1 MKFTDKLNKIDGKVY
16 TVEEEIIV
24 ENGKYIGFLA
34 HDNIN
39 IDTIGIYTEKGLN
52 GNKVTNYSLSIKEGQ
67 EWKTFI
73 ELYHPT
79 NVYAVYETAGDIV
92 EAEDINILQ
101 DSITDL
107 YEKVK
112 NLTGGIDVVKEI
124 AELRSKD
131 IELERDIDI
140 KISELIDSSP
150 IDLDTLNELANAINN
165 DPNFATNIKNE
176 LSTKA
181 NKSYVDSELNKKSDV
196 HTHPYKSDS
205 YVPSWNEIID
215 KPNIPTIDVTKS
227 YVDEKL
233 ALKSDVHTHP
243 YKSDTYVPSWNEIT
257 GKPTNATQSINGFM
271 SSLDKIK
278 LDGIQNNAN
287 NYIHP
292 STHKAD
298 MVVFEDGETFQNK
311 LDKGSLKGDIG
322 PQGVQGPKGDK
333 GEVGEQGPIGLTGA
347 KGDKGETGATGPQ
360 GIQGATGDSGATFT
374 PKVDSNGNL
383 SWTNNKGLT
392 NPTTVNIKGPQGP
405 TGATGSQGP
414 KGDTGPQGPQGIQ
427 GPKGDKGDKG
437 DVGPQGPVGSTQSYI
452 VFHEH
457 FIATQGQTK
466 FAWNDG
472 YTYPKGINAISVYLN
487 GVRLTNRIFEET
499 SGNSITFKKSL
510 NEGDKVFIEAF
521 QMVVD
526 LQGPQGPTGATGPQ
540 GIQGP
545 KGDKGD
551 KGDTG
556 SQGPQGIQGNKGDTG
571 PQGPQGIQGITPT
584 IKMGTITTGNAGTN
598 ASVTSSV
605 SGTTTTFNFTIP
617 RGNTGATGP
626 KGDTGPQGIQG
637 IQGPTGP
644 TGAKGDKGDTGPQG
658 PAGANGKDGLTTS
671 VTIGSTKYT
680 HSNGNITLPAYPT
693 LSSLG
698 AEPKNANIQSHIA
711 STHAPSDAQKNS
723 DITKAEIEAKLTG
736 DITTHNHNTNY
747 YTKSQS
753 NSEFIGWTRGSINVN
768 TCYDAKL
775 QMVSSGS
782 NVPSGSNYGVVFTM
796 PYRKLTGNSTPDF
809 GGQIFIPNGDDSTHP
824 NSMFYRTSL
833 ASSWNSWQEVA
844 TVNYVS
850 TQLSKIPVATTSVNG
865 FMSASDKTKLNG
877 IATGANNY
885 TLPTASA
892 TQLGGVKIGTGLTIS
907 NGVLSATG
915 TGSTG
920 TTIITSASRPSG
932 QSSGRVWIQ
941 LI

>member
-1 MKFTDKLNKIDGKVY
+1 MRFTDKLNKIDGKIY
-16 TVEEEIIV
+16 TVEEELV
-24 ENGKYIGFLA
+24 VQNGKYIGFLA

-39 IDTIGIYTEKGLN
+39 INTLAIYTEKGLK
-52 GNKVTNYSLSIKEGQ
+52 GDKVTNYSLSTKEDAN
-67 EWKTFI
+67 WKTFI

-79 NVYAVYETAGDIV
+79 NVFATYETSGDIV

-101 DSITDL
+101 DSILELNEKIKNVSLGSDIIKEIQDL
-107 YEKVK
+107 K
-112 NLTGGIDVVKEI
+112 NKDVELENSINTKI
-124 AELRSKD
+124 AELV
-131 IELERDIDI
+131 
-140 KISELIDSSP
+140 DSSP
-150 IDLDTLNELANAINN
+150 TTLDTLKELANALNN
-165 DPNFATNIKNE
+165 DPNFATTVTNN
-176 LSTKA
+176 LSLKA
-181 NKSYVDSELNKKSDV
+181 NKSYVDSELTKKSDV
-196 HTHPYKSDS
+196 HTHPYKSSSYVPEWSEITNKPTEYTPTSHIHSYNELEDKPFIPIVDVTKSYVDAELKKKSDVHTHPYKSES
-205 YVPSWNEIID
+205 YVPSWNEITN
-215 KPNIPTIDVTKS
+215 KPIIPTVDVNKS

-278 LDGIQNNAN
+278 LDSIQNNAN

-322 PQGVQGPKGDK
+322 PQG
-333 GEVGEQGPIGLTGA
+333 
-347 KGDKGETGATGPQ
+347 PQ
-360 GIQGATGDSGATFT
+360 G
-374 PKVDSNGNL
+374 V
-383 SWTNNKGLT
+383 
-392 NPTTVNIKGPQGP
+392 
-405 TGATGSQGP
+405 
-414 KGDTGPQGPQGIQ
+414 Q

-437 DVGPQGPVGSTQSYI
+437 DVGPQGPIGSTQSYI

-457 FIATQGQTK
+457 FVATQGQTK
-466 FAWNDG
+466 FVWDDG
-472 YTYPKGINAISVYLN
+472 YTYPKGTNAISVYLN

-526 LQGPQGPTGATGPQ
+526 LQGP
-540 GIQGP
+540 

-556 SQGPQGIQGNKGDTG
+556 
-571 PQGPQGIQGITPT
+571 PQGPQGPTGATPT
-584 IKMGTITTGNAGTN
+584 IKAGTVTTGSAGTS
-598 ASVTSSV
+598 ASVTAST

-617 RGNTGATGP
+617 RGATGATGP
-626 KGDTGPQGIQG
+626 
-637 IQGPTGP
+637 QGPTG
-644 TGAKGDKGDTGPQG
+644 ATGPQG
-658 PAGANGKDGLTTS
+658 PTGATGAKGADGLTTS

-753 NSEFIGWTRGSINVN
+753 KSEFIGWTRGSINVN

-782 NVPSGSNYGVVFTM
+782 NVPSGSNYGVVLTM
-796 PYRKLTGNSTPDF
+796 PYRKLTGNSIPDF

-850 TQLSKIPVATTSVNG
+850 TQLSKIPVATTSGNG

-915 TGSTG
+915 TGTGSTG

>member
-150 IDLDTLNELANAINN
+150 VDLDTLNELANAINN

-311 LDKGSLKGDIG
+311 LDKGSLKG
-322 PQGVQGPKGDK
+322 VQ
-333 GEVGEQGPIGLTGA
+333 
-347 KGDKGETGATGPQ
+347 
-360 GIQGATGDSGATFT
+360 
-374 PKVDSNGNL
+374 
-383 SWTNNKGLT
+383 
-392 NPTTVNIKGPQGP
+392 
-405 TGATGSQGP
+405 
-414 KGDTGPQGPQGIQ
+414 GPQGPQGIQ

-437 DVGPQGPVGSTQSYI
+437 DVGPQGPMGSTQSYI

-466 FAWNDG
+466 FVWNDG

-521 QMVVD
+521 QVVVD
-526 LQGPQGPTGATGPQ
+526 LQGPKGEQGIQGPQGPTGAT
-540 GIQGP
+540 
-545 KGDKGD
+545 
-551 KGDTG
+551 
-556 SQGPQGIQGNKGDTG
+556 
-571 PQGPQGIQGITPT
+571 PT
-584 IKMGTITTGNAGTN
+584 IKAGTVTTGSAGTS
-598 ASVTSSV
+598 ASVTAST

-637 IQGPTGP
+637 VQGPQGP

-658 PAGANGKDGLTTS
+658 PTGANGKDGLTTS

-796 PYRKLTGNSTPDF
+796 PYRKLTGNSIPDF

-877 IATGANNY
+877 ISTGANNY